1 MLVTAYVASTT
12 LFPFARCPFSLHSVL
27 YTLLAMR
34 IASFLPSATE
44 ILFAIGAG
52 EDVCAV
58 TFECDYPSEARSK
71 PQVVFSHL
79 PPCLAPA
86 EIDAIVS
93 AEGVQGRSL
102 YFVDLPR
109 LQALEPTRIV
119 LQDLCRVCAIDS
131 PTLARDMA
139 HLPSAPQVVSLNAHS
154 LEGVF
159 AEIEMLGTV
168 TGHAAEATAL
178 TEQLRRRVDWVRDA
192 AAGRPTPRVL
202 CLEWLDPMFQG
213 GHWIP
218 EMVALAGGDAVL
230 ATAGDK
236 SVRITWQQVL
246 AADPEIVVLMPCG
259 YDLAGTLAQFRA
271 LPLPAEWQELTAVRR
286 GAVYAVN
293 GSAYFSR
300 PGPRL
305 VDGLE
310 ILHAVLSGSGFEHLP
325 AESVVRLV

>member
-1 MLVTAYVASTT
+1 
-12 LFPFARCPFSLHSVL
+12 
-27 YTLLAMR
+27 
-34 IASFLPSATE
+34 
-44 ILFAIGAG
+44 
-52 EDVCAV
+52 
-58 TFECDYPSEARSK
+58 
-71 PQVVFSHL
+71 
-79 PPCLAPA
+79 
-86 EIDAIVS
+86 
-93 AEGVQGRSL
+93 
-102 YFVDLPR
+102 
-109 LQALEPTRIV
+109 
-119 LQDLCRVCAIDS
+119 
-131 PTLARDMA
+131 
-139 HLPSAPQVVSLNAHS
+139 
-154 LEGVF
+154 
-159 AEIEMLGTV
+159 
-168 TGHAAEATAL
+168 
-178 TEQLRRRVDWVRDA
+178 
-192 AAGRPTPRVL
+192 
-202 CLEWLDPMFQG
+202 MFQG